1 MFVDF
6 SNQWSMPE
14 RPDRTP
20 PRPRITRRQERTI
33 AWILGINL
41 AMLVLGPFAGAT
53 IFDAV
58 AAMLH
63 G

>member
-6 SNQWSMPE
+6 RNEWSMPE
-14 RPDRTP
+14 RPDRPP

-41 AMLVLGPFAGAT
+41 VMLVLGPLAGGT
-53 IFDAV
+53 IVGAV
-58 AAMLH
+58 AAILR